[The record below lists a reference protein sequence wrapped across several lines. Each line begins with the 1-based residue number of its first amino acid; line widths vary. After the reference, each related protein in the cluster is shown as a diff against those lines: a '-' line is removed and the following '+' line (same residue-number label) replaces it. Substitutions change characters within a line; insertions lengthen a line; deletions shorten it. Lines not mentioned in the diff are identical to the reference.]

1 MLYYFYTKYK
11 QKGDKFMSKR
21 LTITLPD
28 DFYNA
33 LKKRADDNLRSINN
47 QLLYELTKSHR
58 NTPALHYP
66 EGVRTPLPEE
76 KYKTPTTVEQQSQPP
91 QPRRTA
97 GAIPAKKRII
107 GGTEEDY
114 ERALANRRGYISLNE
129 SYTI

>member
-1 MLYYFYTKYK
+1 MLYYFYTNYK

-66 EGVRTPLPEE
+66 EGVRTPLSEE
-76 KYKTPTTVEQQSQPP
+76 KYKVTVQSKPLA
-91 QPRRTA
+91 TEA
-97 GAIPAKKRII
+97 TSTKTVPAKKRII

-114 ERALANRRGYISLNE
+114 EKALTNRRGYISLNE

>member
-1 MLYYFYTKYK
+1 
-11 QKGDKFMSKR
+11 MSKR

-47 QLLYELTKSHR
+47 QLLYELTKSHQ
-58 NTPALHYP
+58 NTPLILHYP

-76 KYKTPTTVEQQSQPP
+76 RYKSTAEPP
-91 QPRRTA
+91 SQPRRSTST
-97 GAIPAKKRII
+97 IPAKKQII

>member
-1 MLYYFYTKYK
+1 
-11 QKGDKFMSKR
+11 MSKR

-76 KYKTPTTVEQQSQPP
+76 KYKTPTTVEQQSQQSQSP
-91 QPRRTA
+91 QPRRSNA
-97 GAIPAKKRII
+97 EAIPAKKRII

-114 ERALANRRGYISLNE
+114 ERALANRGGHIPLNE

>member
-1 MLYYFYTKYK
+1 
-11 QKGDKFMSKR
+11 MSKR

-66 EGVRTPLPEE
+66 EGVRTPLSEE
-76 KYKTPTTVEQQSQPP
+76 KYKTPTTVEQSP
-91 QPRRTA
+91 QPRRSNA
-97 GAIPAKKRII
+97 EAIPAKKRII

>member
-1 MLYYFYTKYK
+1 
-11 QKGDKFMSKR
+11 MSKR

-47 QLLYELTKSHR
+47 QLLYELTKSHQ
-58 NTPALHYP
+58 NTPLILHYP
-66 EGVRTPLPEE
+66 EGVRTPVPEE
-76 KYKTPTTVEQQSQPP
+76 KYKSTVQSKPTKT
-91 QPRRTA
+91 TT
-97 GAIPAKKRII
+97 IPAKKQII

>member
-1 MLYYFYTKYK
+1 
-11 QKGDKFMSKR
+11 MSKR

-47 QLLYELTKSHR
+47 QLLYELTKSHQ
-58 NTPALHYP
+58 NTPLVLHYP

-76 KYKTPTTVEQQSQPP
+76 RYKSTVQSKSLA
-91 QPRRTA
+91 TEA
-97 GAIPAKKRII
+97 TSTKTVPAKKRII

-114 ERALANRRGYISLNE
+114 ERALANRRGYIFFNE

>member
-1 MLYYFYTKYK
+1 
-11 QKGDKFMSKR
+11 MSKR

-58 NTPALHYP
+58 NAPALHYP

-76 KYKTPTTVEQQSQPP
+76 KYKTPTTTEATTKTV
-91 QPRRTA
+91 
-97 GAIPAKKRII
+97 PAKKRII

>member
-1 MLYYFYTKYK
+1 
-11 QKGDKFMSKR
+11 MSKR

-47 QLLYELTKSHR
+47 QLLYELTKSHQ
-58 NTPALHYP
+58 NTPLILHYP
-66 EGVRTPLPEE
+66 EGVRTPLPLPEE
-76 KYKTPTTVEQQSQPP
+76 RYKSTVQSKSLATEATPTKT
-91 QPRRTA
+91 
-97 GAIPAKKRII
+97 IPAKKQII

-114 ERALANRRGYISLNE
+114 ERALANRGGHISLNE

>member
-1 MLYYFYTKYK
+1 
-11 QKGDKFMSKR
+11 MSKR

-66 EGVRTPLPEE
+66 EGVRTPLPQPPQPEE
-76 KYKTPTTVEQQSQPP
+76 KYKSTVQSKPTKT
-91 QPRRTA
+91 TT
-97 GAIPAKKRII
+97 IPAKKQII

-114 ERALANRRGYISLNE
+114 ERALANRRGHISLNE

>member
-1 MLYYFYTKYK
+1 
-11 QKGDKFMSKR
+11 MSKR

-47 QLLYELTKSHR
+47 QLLYELTKSHQ
-58 NTPALHYP
+58 NTPLILHYP
-66 EGVRTPLPEE
+66 EGVRTPVPEE
-76 KYKTPTTVEQQSQPP
+76 KYKSTVQSKPLTTETTS
-91 QPRRTA
+91 TKT
-97 GAIPAKKRII
+97 IPAKKQII

-114 ERALANRRGYISLNE
+114 ERALANRGGHIPLNE

>member
-1 MLYYFYTKYK
+1 
-11 QKGDKFMSKR
+11 MSKR

-47 QLLYELTKSHR
+47 QLLYELTKSHQ
-58 NTPALHYP
+58 NTPLVLHYP
-66 EGVRTPLPEE
+66 EGVRTPLPQPPQPEE
-76 KYKTPTTVEQQSQPP
+76 KYKSTVQSTPTKT
-91 QPRRTA
+91 
-97 GAIPAKKRII
+97 IPAKKSII

-114 ERALANRRGYISLNE
+114 ERALANRGGHISLNE

>member
-1 MLYYFYTKYK
+1 MQIKVSLDQINYEYLKNRAEKNRRT
-11 QKGDKFMSKR
+11 MSAELNIILDEVRER
-21 LTITLPD
+21 LN
-28 DFYNA
+28 Y
-33 LKKRADDNLRSINN
+33 LRQQPI
-47 QLLYELTKSHR
+47 
-58 NTPALHYP
+58 LHYP

-97 GAIPAKKRII
+97 STIPAKKRII

-114 ERALANRRGYISLNE
+114 ERALANRGGHIPLNE

>member
-1 MLYYFYTKYK
+1 
-11 QKGDKFMSKR
+11 MSKR

-47 QLLYELTKSHR
+47 QLLYELTKSHQ
-58 NTPALHYP
+58 NTPLILHYP
-66 EGVRTPLPEE
+66 EGVRTPLPQPEE
-76 KYKTPTTVEQQSQPP
+76 KYKSTVQSKPLTTK
-91 QPRRTA
+91 T
-97 GAIPAKKRII
+97 IPAKKQII

-114 ERALANRRGYISLNE
+114 ERALANRGGHIPLNE

>member
-1 MLYYFYTKYK
+1 
-11 QKGDKFMSKR
+11 MSKR

-47 QLLYELTKSHR
+47 QLLYELTKSHQ
-58 NTPALHYP
+58 NTPLILHYP
-66 EGVRTPLPEE
+66 EGVRTPLPQPQPEE
-76 KYKTPTTVEQQSQPP
+76 KYKSTVQSTPTKT
-91 QPRRTA
+91 
-97 GAIPAKKRII
+97 IPAKKQII

-114 ERALANRRGYISLNE
+114 ERALANRGGHISLNE

>member
-1 MLYYFYTKYK
+1 
-11 QKGDKFMSKR
+11 MSKR

-76 KYKTPTTVEQQSQPP
+76 KYKTPTTAETTSTKTV
-91 QPRRTA
+91 
-97 GAIPAKKRII
+97 PAKKRII

-114 ERALANRRGYISLNE
+114 ERALTNRRSQGY
-129 SYTI
+129 TV